1 MLGPIVIWT
10 ALGLIAAGVIVSWR
24 ALWHVAPGYSR
35 VGVLLRGNFQRRQ
48 HFTPA
53 GWQWLTR
60 GRLLMAAGF
69 ALLLV
74 GVFGLGGM

>member
-1 MLGPIVIWT
+1 
-10 ALGLIAAGVIVSWR
+10 
-24 ALWHVAPGYSR
+24 LWHVAPGYSR

-74 GVFGLGGM
+74 AVFGLGGM